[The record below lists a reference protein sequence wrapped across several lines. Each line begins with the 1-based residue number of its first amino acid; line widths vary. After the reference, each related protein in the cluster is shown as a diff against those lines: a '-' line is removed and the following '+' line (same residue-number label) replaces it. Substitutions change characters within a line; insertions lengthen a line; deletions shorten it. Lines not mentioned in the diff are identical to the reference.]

1 MTKCPSALC
10 GEVTSLR
17 LLEKALCKSLRS
29 QRRVLLE
36 AHAGFKIH
44 PLPPLCE
51 LMSCFQSHGRQLV
64 LLPRNN
70 QTVCTSIQVQLRRF
84 KKHRALRFRLKS
96 RGGVLTKA
104 TLSVSNPHS
113 IPRFVCHYHALPK
126 ALGRVR
132 QESGRTRTAR
142 NCFRTQ
148 SRNQEEGSSQ
158 TCQRSS
164 ENRRGFLSEREAG
177 FLGKGSFIR
186 DHHTQLMG
194 APRFSHF
201 GGLFGNTY

>member
-1 MTKCPSALC
+1 MPLC
-10 GEVTSLR
+10 FMWSYLPER

-29 QRRVLLE
+29 ERRVLLD
-36 AHAGFKIH
+36 AHTGFKIH
-44 PLPPLCE
+44 LLPPLCE
-51 LMSCFQSHGRQLV
+51 LMSCFLSYGRQLV

-70 QTVCTSIQVQLRRF
+70 QTVRTSVPGTAGTIEAIWV
-84 KKHRALRFRLKS
+84 KHRALRFRQKS

-104 TLSVSNPHS
+104 TRSVSNPHS
-113 IPRFVCHYHALPK
+113 IPRFVCHYDALPK

-132 QESGRTRTAR
+132 QESGRARTAR

-158 TCQRSS
+158 TCQWSS
-164 ENRRGFLSEREAG
+164 ENRCGFLSEREAG
-177 FLGKGSFIR
+177 FLGKGIFNW

-194 APRFSHF
+194 
-201 GGLFGNTY
+201 GGTSVQSLWRTLW